1 MDRKVTS
8 IAIIVITSLL
18 IISIPFVPQEFVDQ
32 YGWPVLLT
40 PLIGIVIVLFIA
52 FFIINKQTKVSLLQ
66 EERKKITFELNE
78 AEKQFLQHKIDKNTF
93 DSISKEKNEAL
104 IKIEAEIDGEKKQD
118 LPKEELKKADNLSAD
133 KKRILIGLLEQKQK
147 KVHELKLSEQSYLK
161 RKIDEITF
169 QKISSDIKKE
179 MISIESQIK
188 VIYESGEIAKLKEIL
203 KEGAREITKQKK
215 ASAQRGTKSIEEE
228 MEEAL
233 LE

>member
-8 IAIIVITSLL
+8 VAIIIIAILL
-18 IISIPFVPQEFVDQ
+18 IILVPFVPKEIVEQ
-32 YGWPVLLT
+32 YGWPVLLA
-40 PLIGIVIVLFIA
+40 PLVIIIIVLFIA
-52 FFIINKQTKVSLLQ
+52 FFVINKQTKVGLIQ
-66 EERKKITFELNE
+66 EERQKITTELKE

-93 DSISKEKNEAL
+93 DSISKEKNAAL
-104 IKIEAEIDGEKKQD
+104 IKVEADIDAEKKQA
-118 LPKEELKKADNLSAD
+118 LPKEELKKAENLSAD
-133 KKRILIGLLEQKQK
+133 KRRVLIGLLEQKQK

-179 MISIESQIK
+179 IISIESQIR
-188 VIYESGEIAKLKEIL
+188 VIHESGEIAKLKEIL
-203 KEGAREITKQKK
+203 KEGAMEITKQKK
-215 ASAQRGTKSIEEE
+215 VSAQRGAKSIEEE